1 MYELSEGTGIYIYE
15 SQKDQAVSKG
25 TGKLIAQFLM
35 NIFYKRHQMV
45 GMNLTGANDKSA
57 MDPDI
62 RDAIIGNI
70 IINYSL

>member
-1 MYELSEGTGIYIYE
+1 
-15 SQKDQAVSKG
+15 
-25 TGKLIAQFLM
+25 
-35 NIFYKRHQMV
+35 MV

-70 IINYSL
+70 IINYS